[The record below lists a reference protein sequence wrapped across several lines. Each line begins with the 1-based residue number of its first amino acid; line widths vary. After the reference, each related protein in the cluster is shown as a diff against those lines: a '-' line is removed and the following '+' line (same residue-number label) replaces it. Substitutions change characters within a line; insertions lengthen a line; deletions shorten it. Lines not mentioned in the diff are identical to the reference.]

1 VAVATR
7 YLGVVLFFSSKI
19 YALSNKRE
27 VELALVV
34 AAFGVQTLFLKN
46 VTFFTDRRTLAAVT
60 TVNDIIS
67 NVGRRS

>member
-7 YLGVVLFFSSKI
+7 YLGVVLLFSSKI

-34 AAFGVQTLFLKN
+34 AAFGVQTL
-46 VTFFTDRRTLAAVT
+46 
-60 TVNDIIS
+60 S
-67 NVGRRS
+67 